1 MCGILQIWSVSASE
15 MLNNLNV
22 MSNPEN
28 KDFKK
33 NMWVCVTLNAILL
46 TLEYWQSYL
55 ENNENELNIKKPV

>member
-1 MCGILQIWSVSASE
+1 VSASE

-33 NMWVCVTLNAILL
+33 PMWVCVTLNAILL
-46 TLEYWQSYL
+46 TLEY
-55 ENNENELNIKKPV
+55 